1 MPQGLQVKDDAGN
14 IIIDTSTY
22 TVKALID
29 LGEVTSSGSTTI
41 TIPPGTTAVVSV
53 DSVSA
58 DYPPNVTVSGS
69 TVSWGFL
76 SGAASLRGRLLV
88 DIV

>member
-1 MPQGLQVKDDAGN
+1 MPSGLQVWDDTGT
-14 IIIDTSTY
+14 IIIDTSTN
-22 TVKALID
+22 TIKALID
-29 LGEVTSSGSTTI
+29 LGEVTSAGSTTI
-41 TIPPGTTAVVSV
+41 SIPAGTTPVVSI
-53 DSVSA
+53 DSVASN
-58 DYPPNVTVSGS
+58 YPPNVTVSGS